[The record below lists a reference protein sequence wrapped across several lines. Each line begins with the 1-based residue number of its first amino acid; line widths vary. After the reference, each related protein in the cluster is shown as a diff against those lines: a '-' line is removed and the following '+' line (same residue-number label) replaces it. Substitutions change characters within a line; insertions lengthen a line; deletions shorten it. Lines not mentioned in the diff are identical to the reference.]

1 LGDFIAISQV
11 FKPGGGDEGEGDGGN
26 AFDLDHELHR

>member
-1 LGDFIAISQV
+1 LEDLSTISDV
-11 FKPGGGDEGEGDGGN
+11 FEPGWGNEGEGDGGN